1 MCAGGIKTLVGAG
14 FGPDFRR
21 KIDPTA
27 DLQVTTTVLTV
38 DRG

>member
-27 DLQVTTTVLTV
+27 DLQVTTTVLTF

>member
-1 MCAGGIKTLVGAG
+1 MCAGGIKYRLGAG

-27 DLQVTTTVLTV
+27 DLQVTTTVLTF